1 MFLHNARWHPS
12 VKDFLEA
19 LGMQSSQPDS
29 EATIENIRQTMLDI
43 VKQSG
48 PGKTL
53 APIVRLTCRIGS
65 CQDAKGLW
73 YLRGEVMM
81 MLSASKGESEARR
94 QMDAITP
101 LFKGLLPESLNPRPA
116 FHQDGGHRRPG
127 SR

>member
-1 MFLHNARWHPS
+1 MFLHSARWHPG

-19 LGMQSSQPDS
+19 LGMQSSQPDTETTVES
-29 EATIENIRQTMLDI
+29 IRQALLDI
-43 VKQSG
+43 VRQSV
-48 PGKTL
+48 PSKAL

-65 CQDAKGLW
+65 SPDAQGLW
-73 YLRGEVMM
+73 YLRSEVMA

-116 FHQDGGHRRPG
+116 FQQHVNRNGPPRH
-127 SR
+127 